1 MQVDNNLVAQGSF
14 ASNAKP
20 EKNISE
26 KNPPPLTTQLMKT

>member
-26 KNPPPLTTQLMKT
+26 KNHHH